1 MQVLSDTSV
10 SGVPIN
16 SRIMFT
22 FLQACWGATFTR
34 EQVARV
40 FAEVAAM
47 RAHRQPD
54 QSVFAALLTFAQRH
68 LPEHAVGV
76 WTALQEVSYA
86 SYLQLQTSKLQGWT
100 ITRSSVVLIAVVIQE
115 FFPAA
120 SYFDGPA
127 SLRLDV
133 FPAAMKGPGEKA
145 ICDL

>member
-1 MQVLSDTSV
+1 MVQVLSDTSMY
-10 SGVPIN
+10 GVPIN

-34 EQVARV
+34 EHVARV

-76 WTALQEVSYA
+76 WAALQEVSHA
-86 SYLQLQTSKLQGWT
+86 SCSPPQTSNMQGWT
-100 ITRSSVVLIAVVIQE
+100 TVRSCVVLIVIVIHE
-115 FFPAA
+115 FLPAA

-127 SLRLDV
+127 SLKLDV
-133 FPAAMKGPGEKA
+133 FPTVMKGPGEKA
-145 ICDL
+145 V

>member
-1 MQVLSDTSV
+1 MQVLSDTSMY
-10 SGVPIN
+10 GVPIN

-76 WTALQEVSYA
+76 WAALQEVSYA
-86 SYLQLQTSKLQGWT
+86 SCFPFQTSTVQGWT
-100 ITRSSVVLIAVVIQE
+100 TTRSCVILITIVIQDV
-115 FFPAA
+115 FPAA
-120 SYFDGPA
+120 SYFDGPG
-127 SLRLDV
+127 SLSLEV
-133 FPAAMKGPGEKA
+133 FPAAMKGLGEKA
-145 ICDL
+145 I